1 MQVVIQ
7 PLPRN
12 NLSNIQARL
21 SICQGRKEQE
31 TPDEHGQNDAAGSP
45 GIEEALPA
53 DPLADRATTL
63 LLGLEVALAAFLDLL
78 LGEVGDLG
86 GLDVE
91 DEFDDGAGDEG
102 GGEVRGQVVVQE
114 ELAAHDEEG
123 EVVGGPDQEEETCAV
138 VEARAGS

>member
-1 MQVVIQ
+1 MREKKLFGKVQVVIQ

-12 NLSNIQARL
+12 DLSNIQAGL
-21 SICQGRKEQE
+21 SVRQGRKEQE
-31 TPDEHGQNDAAGSP
+31 TPDEHGQNNAAGSP
-45 GIEEALPA
+45 GVQEALPT

-63 LLGLEVALAAFLDLL
+63 LLRLEVALAAFLDLL

-102 GGEVRGQVVVQE
+102 RGEMRG
-114 ELAAHDEEG
+114 
-123 EVVGGPDQEEETCAV
+123 
-138 VEARAGS
+138 